1 MDPEAPNLCEVVEG
15 EARRALDVVVPPAA
29 QGAVRADDHLLAAA
43 GQLDRD
49 ELLLV
54 VPLEGGLELFDDLGL
69 VDGEGFD
76 I

>member
-1 MDPEAPNLCEVVEG
+1 MG
-15 EARRALDVVVPPAA
+15 
-29 QGAVRADDHLLAAA
+29 ADDDLLGAAR
-43 GQLDRD
+43 QLDGD

-54 VPLEGGLELFDDLGL
+54 IPLEGGLELFDDLGL